1 MEENRFKFA
10 ERAAQIKKV
19 NTFLCISTL
28 VVYLLSYIVVIV
40 SVIQGNRTVLY
51 AAGMLVVMLVTI
63 ITGFVTLK
71 KDSGNERLRWYV
83 MIGLCIVMAMLVY
96 AYKDYYMR
104 FLAAMPLIPTVL
116 CYDTKFSKV
125 TTIIVSAENIII
137 TLCRQ
142 FFWQGYEDDQFTQ
155 NIVAAL
161 AVTVMMCLL
170 SYVTGVGKNFNG
182 DSMAKIQYES
192 ENQKKMTDN
201 IIRIAERVRTG
212 TNQAMDIMN
221 ELQESSKTVNQAVEN
236 ISNGSVST
244 ANSIQN
250 QSMMTQNIQ
259 ESLEQV
265 VQRAEVML
273 QTANESEVL
282 NKDSLE
288 KIQRLRDEAIT
299 LIETNDTVAESM
311 KHLQQNVESVKEI
324 TNTIMDISSQTNLLS
339 LNASIESARAG
350 EAGRGFA
357 VVADEIRT
365 LSERTKQETEN
376 IAQILDALA
385 KNTEETATAVKK
397 SLEIGNVQETM
408 VMEIAEQFEKLN
420 ANINE
425 LSNNVGEIGH
435 GLNSLSKA
443 NNEIVSDITTLSA
456 TTEEVTASAQQST
469 ELTEENYQ
477 SALEAKEILDNIL
490 EVSHEMDVY
499 IS

>member
-273 QTANESEVL
+273 QTANEPEVL

>member
-1 MEENRFKFA
+1 MGENKFNFA
-10 ERAAQIKKV
+10 ERSAQIKKV
-19 NTFLCISTL
+19 NTFLCISIA

-40 SVIQGNRTVLY
+40 SVMQGNRTVFY
-51 AAGMLVVMLVTI
+51 AGVMLAVMLATI

-71 KDSGNERLRWYV
+71 RDSGNERLRWYV

-104 FLAAMPLIPTVL
+104 FLAAMPLMATVL

-125 TTIIVSAENIII
+125 TTIIVSLENILI
-137 TLCRQ
+137 TLGRQ
-142 FFWQGYEDDQFTQ
+142 FLWQGYEDDQFTQ

-170 SYVTGVGKNFNG
+170 SYITSAGKQFNA
-182 DSMAKIQYES
+182 DSMAKIQYEA
-192 ENQKKMTDN
+192 EHQKEMTEN
-201 IIRIAERVRTG
+201 IIHIAERVRTG
-212 TNQAMDIMN
+212 TTQAMEIMN
-221 ELQESSKTVNQAVEN
+221 GLQESSKTVNQAVEN

-259 ESLEQV
+259 EHLEQV
-265 VQRAEVML
+265 VQRAETMVA
-273 QTANESEVL
+273 TANESDAL

-288 KIQRLRDEAIT
+288 KIHRLREEALT
-299 LIETNDTVAESM
+299 LIQTNDTVAEAM

-376 IAQILDALA
+376 IAQILEALA
-385 KNTEETATAVKK
+385 NNTSETSAAVSK
-397 SLEIGNVQETM
+397 SLEIGNVQEAM
-408 VMEIAEQFEKLN
+408 VTEIADQFEKIN
-420 ANINE
+420 ANINQ
-425 LSNNVGEIGH
+425 LSNDVNEIEH
-435 GLNSLSKA
+435 GLNNLAKA
-443 NNEIVSDITTLSA
+443 NTEIVSDITTLSA

-490 EVSHEMDVY
+490 SVSHEMDVY